1 MRPPKQPFGGYGL
14 DAIGLFM
21 SLVMSLL
28 VAAAAQ
34 GQAQP
39 KSPPVAAPTAAPQI
53 AAAPTATPGPSASGA
68 EWGSFPTML
77 LEKVYRGPLRDTII
91 QRWRDPIDGSVC
103 FVYLPIS
110 APLLP
115 QPADGYV
122 QYGPSQIGSISCIHP
137 TQVLQ
142 LWQGEGAPPVPA
154 PAQTALSVPRNN
166 GVAA

>member
-1 MRPPKQPFGGYGL
+1 
-14 DAIGLFM
+14 
-21 SLVMSLL
+21 
-28 VAAAAQ
+28 
-34 GQAQP
+34 
-39 KSPPVAAPTAAPQI
+39 
-53 AAAPTATPGPSASGA
+53 
-68 EWGSFPTML
+68 ML
-77 LEKVYRGPLRDTII
+77 LEKVSIAGPLRDTII

-154 PAQTALSVPRNN
+154 RQNGAERATQQQRGLIRWGAEPWTWSVTPRPKVTAAHLPAFCRSVHF
-166 GVAA
+166 